1 MRGLQMTKIQL
12 FTGMLLLALAPFAL
26 AQKTGEATKKLYCW
40 NEGGRKVCGDALPAT
55 AVDSARTEISAKSGL
70 PTGHLDR
77 APSADERAA
86 TIAAAEVARQGAL
99 ADEARLR
106 REMAMV
112 ESYSNEA
119 ELRRAYEH
127 RISLSEGTVKAS
139 RMSVGGLRNSLLTL
153 LQRAG
158 NAELSGRPVPKPLA
172 GNIRQQHDE
181 LLRQQN
187 MLVQQQR
194 DASTIEDEFADA
206 LSRYRALKT
215 SAAASSASANGS

>member
-1 MRGLQMTKIQL
+1 MTKIHL
-12 FTGMLLLALAPFAL
+12 LAGTLLLVLAPLAL
-26 AQKTGEATKKLYCW
+26 AQKTGDAKKLYCW
-40 NEGGRKVCGDALPAT
+40 NENGRKVCGDALPAT

-70 PTGHLDR
+70 PTGHLER
-77 APSADERAA
+77 APSADERV
-86 TIAAAEVARQGAL
+86 AAAAKAEADREGAL

-112 ESYSNEA
+112 DSYASEA

-139 RMSVGGLRNSLLTL
+139 RMSVAGLRQSLLTL

-158 NAELSGRPVPKPLA
+158 NTELSGKPVAPPLA
-172 GNIRQQHDE
+172 TDIRQQHGE

-187 MLVQQQR
+187 MLVQQQHE
-194 DASTIEDEFADA
+194 ASTIEGEFANA
-206 LSRYRALKT
+206 LARYRALKAP
-215 SAAASSASANGS
+215 AAAAAGDGS

>member
-1 MRGLQMTKIQL
+1 MTKIHL
-12 FTGMLLLALAPFAL
+12 LAATLLLALAPLAL
-26 AQKTGEATKKLYCW
+26 AQKTGDAKKLYCW
-40 NEGGRKVCGDALPAT
+40 NENGRKVCGDALPAT

-70 PTGHLDR
+70 PTGHLER
-77 APSADERAA
+77 APSADERV
-86 TIAAAEVARQGAL
+86 AAAAQAEADRESAL

-112 ESYSNEA
+112 DSYASEA

-139 RMSVGGLRNSLLTL
+139 RMSVAGLRQSLLTL

-158 NAELSGRPVPKPLA
+158 NTELAGKPVARPLA
-172 GNIRQQHDE
+172 SNIRQQHGE

-187 MLVQQQR
+187 MLVQQQL
-194 DASTIEDEFADA
+194 DASTIESEFADA
-206 LSRYRALKT
+206 LARYRALKT
-215 SAAASSASANGS
+215 PAAAPGTNGG

>member
-1 MRGLQMTKIQL
+1 MTKIHL
-12 FTGMLLLALAPFAL
+12 LAGTLLLVLAPLAL
-26 AQKTGEATKKLYCW
+26 AQKTGDAKKLYCW
-40 NEGGRKVCGDALPAT
+40 NENGRKVCGDALPAT

-70 PTGHLDR
+70 PTGHLER
-77 APSADERAA
+77 APSADERV
-86 TIAAAEVARQGAL
+86 AAAAKAEADREGAL

-112 ESYSNEA
+112 DSYASEA

-139 RMSVGGLRNSLLTL
+139 RMSVAGLRQSLLTL

-158 NAELSGRPVPKPLA
+158 NTELSGKPVARPLA
-172 GNIRQQHDE
+172 TNIRQQHGE

-187 MLVQQQR
+187 MLVQQQH
-194 DASTIEDEFADA
+194 DASTIESEFADA
-206 LSRYRALKT
+206 LARYRALKAP
-215 SAAASSASANGS
+215 AAASGPNGG